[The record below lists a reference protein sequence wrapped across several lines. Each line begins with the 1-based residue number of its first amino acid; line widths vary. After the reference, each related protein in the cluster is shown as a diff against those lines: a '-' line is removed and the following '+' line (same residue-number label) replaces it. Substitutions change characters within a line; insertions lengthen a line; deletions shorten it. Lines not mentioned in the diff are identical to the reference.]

1 MNGNSKSISKEN
13 TLADSLQHVLKLQTN
28 LWVLGLRSIPG
39 PQREGLEVW
48 FSTDDPRPMISKTLR
63 ASIDTAS
70 FAGQNSPIPSPR
82 DAPYGPRPIL
92 PMKLFL
98 TTPLFLLRMVPGP
111 GT

>member
-28 LWVLGLRSIPG
+28 LWVW
-39 PQREGLEVW
+39 GLEASWDPREKVW
-48 FSTDDPRPMISKTLR
+48 FSTDDLRPMISKTLR
-63 ASIDTAS
+63 ASVDTAS
-70 FAGQNSPIPSPR
+70 FAVQNSPIPSPR

-98 TTPLFLLRMVPGP
+98 TTPLFLLCMVPGP